1 MAKQVKKESQRISEK
16 SQTGVDV
23 STNKIKWSIFT
34 EIETRTACNLASEKE
49 GYKLNEWIDKVLRE
63 KAQEV
68 LTFKPLPPMKTED
81 MVLDLFNKFKTEM
94 KAEQDEKFRALQEA
108 LQTRPNTVWEWLGFK
123 QKRYFD

>member
-1 MAKQVKKESQRISEK
+1 MAKQVKKESQSISVK
-16 SQTGVDV
+16 SQTGMGV
-23 STNKIKWSIFT
+23 SANKIKWSIFT

-63 KAQEV
+63 KAQDV

-123 QKRYFD
+123 KK